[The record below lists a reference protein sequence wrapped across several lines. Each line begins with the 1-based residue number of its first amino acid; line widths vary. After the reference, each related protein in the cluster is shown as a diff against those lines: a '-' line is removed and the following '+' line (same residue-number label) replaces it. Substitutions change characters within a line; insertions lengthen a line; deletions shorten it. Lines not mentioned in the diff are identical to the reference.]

1 MKKDDN
7 KFTSSLFILP
17 YLIMF
22 IIFLIVPLG
31 YGFYISLH
39 DWSLVGGK
47 GEFVGLA
54 NYTEILFSGN
64 SSSNIFMNGLI
75 NTLIFV
81 VLSVPALVILALI
94 LALLLNSLPEK
105 LQPFFRTVYFIP
117 YSISVSIIAVIWL
130 WMLDTNSGF
139 INEFLGQ
146 FGIGP
151 LPWLTD
157 TNYAWFSLVLAT
169 VWWTVG
175 FNMIILINALNEVSE
190 ELYEAGS
197 IDGASPW
204 QKFIHITL
212 PSIRPIM
219 LFVVVTTTI
228 ASFNVYGQPYLMTRG
243 GPGTSTEVLLM
254 GIVRQAFELRDIG
267 LASAMAVIMT
277 LIIISISAVQ
287 FKFLRNKEGV

>member
-1 MKKDDN
+1 MKKDEN
-7 KFTSSLFILP
+7 KLTSSLFIVP

-22 IIFLIVPLG
+22 VVFLIFPLA
-31 YGFYISLH
+31 YGAYISMH
-39 DWSLVGGK
+39 EWSLIGGK

-54 NYTEILFSGN
+54 NYMEILFSDGT
-64 SSSNIFMNGLI
+64 SSNIFMNGLI

-81 VLSVPALVILALI
+81 VLSVPALVVLALI
-94 LALLLNSLPEK
+94 LALLLNSLPK
-105 LQPFFRTVYFIP
+105 RIQPFFRTVYFIP

-130 WMLDTNSGF
+130 WMLDTNSGLV
-139 INEFLGQ
+139 NQFLGN

-151 LPWLTD
+151 IPWLTD

-169 VWWTVG
+169 LWWTVG

-204 QKFIHITL
+204 QKFVHITM

-254 GIVRQAFELRDIG
+254 GIVRQAFELRDVG
-267 LASAMAVIMT
+267 VASAMAVIMT
-277 LIIISISAVQ
+277 LIIICISALQ